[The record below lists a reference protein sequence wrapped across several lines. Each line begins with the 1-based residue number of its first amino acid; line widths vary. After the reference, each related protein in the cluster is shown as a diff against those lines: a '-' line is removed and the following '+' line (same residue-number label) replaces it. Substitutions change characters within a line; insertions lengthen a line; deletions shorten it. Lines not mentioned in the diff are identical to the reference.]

1 MHLPLR
7 SYAARILLERV
18 GHFLV
23 IYDYSLSFRN
33 RLLDKVYNIQQFAGV
48 TTGISEQ
55 ELFLS
60 GYRIYA

>member
-1 MHLPLR
+1 MHLPV
-7 SYAARILLERV
+7 AVVCGRILLERV

-55 ELFLS
+55 SCF
-60 GYRIYA
+60 